1 MADANNRIQCF
12 ACTPYKNHKD
22 LLHLAHISYLEQADI
37 WIWKSHMFRSISKKS
52 PYSVNITKD
61 LLLAK
66 AGEPCDINYCRRS
79 TNGSTG
85 KLLVDFPMA
94 TINGRT
100 FFKMC
105 VFVALDEK
113 VQHCF
118 ISFIHMCRRA
128 IHIRRALA
136 ISMALHQRLG
146 GAAAISSLPLDVLFS
161 IIHSTFKQ
169 RRTIDDE

>member
-1 MADANNRIQCF
+1 MADVNKTIQCF
-12 ACTPYKNHKD
+12 ACNPYKYHKD
-22 LLHLAHISYLEQADI
+22 LLHLSHISYLEQADI
-37 WIWKSHMFRSISKKS
+37 WIWKNHMFRSISRKS
-52 PYSVNITKD
+52 PYSVNINSD

-66 AGEPCDINYCRRS
+66 VGVPCDINYCRRS

-105 VFVALDEK
+105 VFVALDQK

-128 IHIRRALA
+128 IYIKRALA
-136 ISMALHQRLG
+136 VSMALHPRLG
-146 GAAAISSLPLDVLFS
+146 EAAAISSLPFDVLLS
-161 IIHSTFKQ
+161 IIHILT
-169 RRTIDDE
+169 